1 VCAGQTV
8 AGGRGGDVV
17 EVGEDGVVEARRLQ
31 GWVMSRRRSAGQ
43 VGREEASRRRRR
55 RARDR
60 RRGTLLLR
68 RRVHVAVQTAV
79 VVEAG

>member
-31 GWVMSRRRSAGQ
+31 GRVMSRRRSTGQ
-43 VGREEASRRRRR
+43 VCREEAPRRRRS
-55 RARDR
+55 AGDR
-60 RRGTLLLR
+60 RSGTLLLR
-68 RRVHVAVQTAV
+68 WGVHVAVQTAV